1 MQHKLKALLFERK
14 IPQYKLAEQL
24 NLSPRTFSD
33 KIRGKTEFTFSEVR
47 DICEILSID
56 NPLKVFL
63 PAKRKNEMR

>member
-33 KIRGKTEFTFSEVR
+33 KIRGKTEFTFSEVH
-47 DICEILSID
+47 DICIILKID
-56 NPLKVFL
+56 NPLSVFL
-63 PAKRKNEMR
+63 PKERSSL